1 MDNLFWSK
9 HTLSIYLPPPL
20 VHVKLT
26 QSLCS
31 TWWTRLYSP
40 LFHTGKTCVLS
51 HLRTNMAWLDMIG
64 IFLSTC
70 PLQRRE
76 TETLRFLQLFE
87 WGGGFEYGR
96 EEVISCSFESLL
108 GRQETSSETFPVVQE
123 GGDLFGRIQCEAWPL
138 RLAWNFCQQECAVS
152 TGGQWHAACL
162 QISLVGRGNC
172 VQLWN
177 WREPW
182 GCPVC
187 GWAEHSE
194 G

>member
-1 MDNLFWSK
+1 MNTIVFTFVSHRQNLRIESSSNK
-9 HTLSIYLPPPL
+9 Y
-20 VHVKLT
+20 
-26 QSLCS
+26 
-31 TWWTRLYSP
+31 
-40 LFHTGKTCVLS
+40 G
-51 HLRTNMAWLDMIG
+51 MIG
-64 IFLSTC
+64 HDWH
-70 PLQRRE
+70 
-76 TETLRFLQLFE
+76 LFINMPAAASGD
-87 WGGGFEYGR
+87 WNLTVSAIVWMGGEFEYGR